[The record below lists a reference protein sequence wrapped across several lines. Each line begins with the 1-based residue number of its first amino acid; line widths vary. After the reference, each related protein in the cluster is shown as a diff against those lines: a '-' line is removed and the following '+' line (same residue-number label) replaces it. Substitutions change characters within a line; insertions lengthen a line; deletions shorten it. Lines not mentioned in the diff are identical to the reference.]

1 MLCAALRL
9 SPTTRIGAVATGLL
23 AKAIPGASRESVS
36 SHKASAP
43 YRSVLSRIRRFL
55 IDILAP
61 RSSTR
66 TAIDVREVGKS
77 VSGPEGTLHILD
89 NVSLTVSEG
98 DSIAI
103 VGASGSGK
111 TTLLGLLAGLD
122 LPSRGSIAL
131 SGQDLGQLDEE
142 ARAALRA
149 REVGFVFQSFHLLPA
164 LTAEENIALPLELA
178 GREDPARVREVLE
191 AVGLSARARHYP
203 RQLSGGEQQR
213 VALARAFVARPRI
226 LFADE
231 PTGSLDQ
238 ATGAQ
243 ISDLLFALNATSDTT
258 LVLVT
263 HDMTLAQRCHHIYRI
278 DSSRLHAQTG
288 SAA

>member
-1 MLCAALRL
+1 M
-9 SPTTRIGAVATGLL
+9 
-23 AKAIPGASRESVS
+23 
-36 SHKASAP
+36 
-43 YRSVLSRIRRFL
+43 
-55 IDILAP
+55 AP

-89 NVSLTVSEG
+89 NISVTVSEG

-131 SGQDLGQLDEE
+131 SGQQLGQLDEE

-213 VALARAFVARPRI
+213 VALARAFVAKPRI

-263 HDMTLAQRCHHIYRI
+263 HDMTLAQRCNHIYRI
-278 DSSRLHAQTG
+278 DSGRLHAQPG

>member
-1 MLCAALRL
+1 M
-9 SPTTRIGAVATGLL
+9 
-23 AKAIPGASRESVS
+23 
-36 SHKASAP
+36 
-43 YRSVLSRIRRFL
+43 
-55 IDILAP
+55 
-61 RSSTR
+61 
-66 TAIDVREVGKS
+66 DVREVGKS

-164 LTAEENIALPLELA
+164 LT
-178 GREDPARVREVLE
+178 
-191 AVGLSARARHYP
+191 
-203 RQLSGGEQQR
+203 
-213 VALARAFVARPRI
+213 
-226 LFADE
+226 
-231 PTGSLDQ
+231 
-238 ATGAQ
+238 
-243 ISDLLFALNATSDTT
+243 
-258 LVLVT
+258 
-263 HDMTLAQRCHHIYRI
+263 
-278 DSSRLHAQTG
+278 
-288 SAA
+288 

>member
-1 MLCAALRL
+1 M
-9 SPTTRIGAVATGLL
+9 
-23 AKAIPGASRESVS
+23 
-36 SHKASAP
+36 
-43 YRSVLSRIRRFL
+43 
-55 IDILAP
+55 
-61 RSSTR
+61 
-66 TAIDVREVGKS
+66 
-77 VSGPEGTLHILD
+77 
-89 NVSLTVSEG
+89 SLTVSEG

-131 SGQDLGQLDEE
+131 AGQDLGQLDGE

-149 REVGFVFQSFHLLPA
+149 RDVGFVFQSFHLLPA

-263 HDMTLAQRCHHIYRI
+263 HDMSLAQRCRHIYRI
-278 DSSRLHAQTG
+278 DSGRLHAQTG
-288 SAA
+288 PAA

>member
-1 MLCAALRL
+1 M
-9 SPTTRIGAVATGLL
+9 
-23 AKAIPGASRESVS
+23 
-36 SHKASAP
+36 
-43 YRSVLSRIRRFL
+43 
-55 IDILAP
+55 
-61 RSSTR
+61 
-66 TAIDVREVGKS
+66 
-77 VSGPEGTLHILD
+77 
-89 NVSLTVSEG
+89 SLTVSEG

-131 SGQDLGQLDEE
+131 AGQDLGQLDEE

-149 REVGFVFQSFHLLPA
+149 RDVGFVFQSFQLLPA

-263 HDMTLAQRCHHIYRI
+263 HDMSLAQRCRHIYRI
-278 DSSRLHAQTG
+278 DSGRLHAQTG
-288 SAA
+288 PAA